1 MTNLTEVMP
10 SPVEEATAG
19 ADPADA
25 TENPGSVG
33 QDEVV
38 DPKAERS
45 EGEDAGTDAGAE
57 GGAGDEGGD
66 DATGD
71 GGKKQ
76 LSAEEKAKFGLTRR
90 IGRLTNERARLLAEN
105 EQLRKQMTAPP
116 KAEGAD
122 DAPPQLTEKDVERRA
137 EALAAQRLE
146 QQRITSMVDTTI
158 KAGQKAYK
166 DFDALTQ
173 AVDDAIDGFA
183 DEQGRMRPLTAAIF
197 DSEKPHALIKFLAE
211 NPEDAADLAALPPIR
226 QVRRIAQIEI
236 EMGKASQPRASSAPK
251 VITPSRGS
259 GAVQKDPAKM
269 SDKEWYDQE
278 RKRSG

>member
-1 MTNLTEVMP
+1 MPPDEVN
-10 SPVEEATAG
+10 ATAG

-25 TENPGSVG
+25 TKTPGSVG

-38 DPKAERS
+38 DPKTEGS
-45 EGEDAGTDAGAE
+45 EGDAEPDAGAEE

-66 DATGD
+66 ADAGD
-71 GGKKQ
+71 GTKKQ

-105 EQLRKQMTAPP
+105 EQLRKQVMAQP
-116 KAEGAD
+116 KAEGEE
-122 DAPPQLTEKDVERRA
+122 DAPPQLTEQDVERRA
-137 EALAAQRLE
+137 QALAAQRLE
-146 QQRITSMVDTTI
+146 QQRIAAVVDSTI

-197 DSEKPHALIKFLAE
+197 DAEKPHDLIKFLAE

-236 EMGKASQPRASSAPK
+236 ELGKASQPKASSAPK
-251 VITPSRGS
+251 PITPARGS
-259 GAVQKDPAKM
+259 GAVQKDPSKM
-269 SDKEWYDQE
+269 TDKEWYEQE
-278 RKRSG
+278 RKRGG